1 MLSSH
6 NIYKFNQIVLQDS
19 ETRVIDSNERMAE
32 KIAELSKNLQETME
46 ENDGEFF
53 AEEFTDG
60 IEAVRVSQLLDDDGS
75 NVIKEPVYDGPS
87 PQELLDEARE
97 QADAMLEQ
105 AKEEAEA
112 LKSHAYEEALAK
124 GQEKG
129 YADGLQEAEALKEEL
144 RREYQEK
151 EEQLTRYYQNKLEEL
166 EPSLVDALT
175 DVYEHIFH
183 VNFSDNRDVIIHLL
197 KNTLQKME
205 GSGEY
210 LIHVS
215 KDDMAFVSMQKNDLL
230 EAGGVVSANFDII
243 EDVTLKKNQCLIET
257 ENGIFDCSLGVEL
270 KELKKQLLLLS
281 YEGKDTSNDN

>member
-53 AEEFTDG
+53 TEEFTDG
-60 IEAVRVSQLLDDDGS
+60 IEAVRVSQLLDDEGS

-97 QADAMLEQ
+97 QADVMLEQ

-112 LKSHAYEEALAK
+112 LKNHAYEEALIK

-281 YEGKDTSNDN
+281 YEGKDTLNDN

>member
-46 ENDGEFF
+46 ENDGELF

-60 IEAVRVSQLLDDDGS
+60 IEAVRVSQLLDEGGG

-87 PQELLDEARE
+87 PQELLDEAKE

-151 EEQLTRYYQNKLEEL
+151 EEQLTRFYQNKLEEL

-183 VNFSDNRDVIIHLL
+183 VNFSENRDVIIHLL

-205 GSGEY
+205 GCAEY

-215 KDDMAFVSMQKNDLL
+215 KDDMAFVSMQKNTLI
-230 EAGGVVSANFDII
+230 EAGGVVNANFDII
-243 EDVTLKKNQCLIET
+243 EDATLKKNQCLIET
-257 ENGIFDCSLGVEL
+257 ENGIFDCSLSVEL

-281 YEGKDTSNDN
+281 YEGKDSLNDN

>member
-32 KIAELSKNLQETME
+32 KIAELSKSLQETME
-46 ENDGEFF
+46 ENDGEIF

-60 IEAVRVSQLLDDDGS
+60 IEAVRVSQLLDEEGG

-112 LKSHAYEEALAK
+112 LKNHAYEEALAK

-166 EPSLVDALT
+166 EPSLVDVLT

-215 KDDMAFVSMQKNDLL
+215 KDDMAFVSMQKNDLI

>member
-53 AEEFTDG
+53 TEEFTDG
-60 IEAVRVSQLLDDDGS
+60 IEAVRVSQLLDDEGS

-97 QADAMLEQ
+97 QADVMLEQ

-112 LKSHAYEEALAK
+112 LKNHAYEEALAK
-124 GQEKG
+124 GREKG

-281 YEGKDTSNDN
+281 YEGKDTLNDN

>member
-46 ENDGEFF
+46 ENDGEDF
-53 AEEFTDG
+53 AEDFADG
-60 IEAVRVSQLLDDDGS
+60 IEAVRVSQLLDEDGG
-75 NVIKEPVYDGPS
+75 NIIREPVYEGPS
-87 PQELLDEARE
+87 PQELLEEARG

-112 LKSHAYEEALAK
+112 LKNHAYEEALAK
-124 GQEKG
+124 GREKG
-129 YADGLQEAEALKEEL
+129 YADGFQEAEAIKEKL
-144 RREYQEK
+144 IREYQEK
-151 EEQLTRYYQNKLEEL
+151 EEQLTRFYQSKLEEL
-166 EPSLVDALT
+166 EPSLVDVLT
-175 DVYEHIFH
+175 DIYEHIFH
-183 VNFSDNRDVIIHLL
+183 VNFSENRDVVLHLL
-197 KNTLQKME
+197 RNTLQKME
-205 GSGEY
+205 GCSEY

-215 KDDMAFVSMQKNDLL
+215 REDLPFVSMQKNALL
-230 EAGGVVSANFDII
+230 ESGGVVNANFDIV

-281 YEGKDTSNDN
+281 YEGKETLNEN

>member
-53 AEEFTDG
+53 TEEFTDG

-112 LKSHAYEEALAK
+112 LKNHAYEEALIK

-281 YEGKDTSNDN
+281 YEGKDTSNEN

>member
-53 AEEFTDG
+53 TEEFTDG
-60 IEAVRVSQLLDDDGS
+60 IEAVRVSQLLDDEGS

-112 LKSHAYEEALAK
+112 LKNHAYEEALAK
-124 GQEKG
+124 GREKG

-281 YEGKDTSNDN
+281 YEGKDTLNDN

>member
-46 ENDGEFF
+46 ESDGEIF

-60 IEAVRVSQLLDDDGS
+60 IEAVRVSQLLDEGGG

-87 PQELLDEARE
+87 PQELLDEAKE
-97 QADAMLEQ
+97 QADAMLTQ

-151 EEQLTRYYQNKLEEL
+151 EEQLTRFYQNKLEEL

-205 GSGEY
+205 GCGEY

-215 KDDMAFVSMQKNDLL
+215 KDDMAFVSMQKNTLI

-281 YEGKDTSNDN
+281 YEGKDTLNDN

>member
-53 AEEFTDG
+53 TEEFTDG

-112 LKSHAYEEALAK
+112 LKNHAYEEALIK

-281 YEGKDTSNDN
+281 YEGKDASNEN